1 MHVLFEHAIRYEWA
15 NRNPITSVRQGAK
28 RLSVPKL
35 LSVEDLSSLLF
46 KGLGLRERIMVFL
59 DFGTGLRRGELA
71 GLKWQDIDFKNR
83 QIVPQRSIVKQR
95 IGPVKTEASS
105 KAIPLDDSLI
115 EYLSMWRRETPYAR
129 DTDYVFASAKMKGKQ
144 PYWLSRIMQHH
155 IKPAAEK
162 LGIQLKGFHTLRH
175 TYCTLLSADGNNS
188 KVVQEL
194 LRHASLKVTTDTYM
208 QALTDDKRNAH
219 QGVIRLVVPQQQVPR
234 TFAVTIGK
242 LASC

>member
-1 MHVLFEHAIRYEWA
+1 
-15 NRNPITSVRQGAK
+15 
-28 RLSVPKL
+28 
-35 LSVEDLSSLLF
+35 
-46 KGLGLRERIMVFL
+46 
-59 DFGTGLRRGELA
+59 
-71 GLKWQDIDFKNR
+71 
-83 QIVPQRSIVKQR
+83 
-95 IGPVKTEASS
+95 
-105 KAIPLDDSLI
+105 
-115 EYLSMWRRETPYAR
+115 
-129 DTDYVFASAKMKGKQ
+129 MKGKQ

-175 TYCTLLSADGNNS
+175 TYCTLLSANGNNS
-188 KVVQEL
+188 KVLQEL

-219 QGVIRLVVPQQQVPR
+219 QGVIRLVVPQQQVPQ